1 MEACVMLIKFVA
13 PFRNNNYKKKFS
25 GNIRIKMLKLNKFVG
40 LLFYFSIDKF
50 HQKMTTYQILSKCQM
65 NDDV

>member
-25 GNIRIKMLKLNKFVG
+25 GNIRIKMSKLNKFVG

-50 HQKMTTYQILSKCQM
+50 
-65 NDDV
+65 